1 MRLPINI
8 IPQEIIEAYNLM
20 PLVHN
25 GHVYIEIQRGMHGL
39 PQAGIIAN
47 QLLTQRLIPQGYY
60 QCRHTPGLWRHQ
72 WRPILFSLVVDDF
85 GISYVGQEHAPHII
99 QAIETDYD
107 FTKDWSGTLYCGIT
121 IKCWNY
127 KARTAELSMPGYIPN
142 ALHKYQHPA
151 PKRPQHTPHTWNQP
165 QYGATQQ
172 LADPG
177 DTTDPASD
185 LQQKRIQ
192 KVTGTLLFYARAVNP
207 TMLMT
212 ISTITAQQ
220 SKATQN
226 TVKATNQLLDYCHTH
241 PNATLKYRASD
252 MILKIHSDAS
262 YNAEPKGR
270 SRGGGHYYLG
280 DKPSATPEQPQG
292 PLLNRSNVI
301 KNVMGSAT
309 EAEVG
314 ALYDN
319 LREGVPL

>member
-1 MRLPINI
+1 
-8 IPQEIIEAYNLM
+8 
-20 PLVHN
+20 V
-25 GHVYIEIQRGMHGL
+25 
-39 PQAGIIAN
+39 
-47 QLLTQRLIPQGYY
+47 
-60 QCRHTPGLWRHQ
+60 
-72 WRPILFSLVVDDF
+72 
-85 GISYVGQEHAPHII
+85 AP
-99 QAIETDYD
+99 
-107 FTKDWSGTLYCGIT
+107 
-121 IKCWNY
+121 
-127 KARTAELSMPGYIPN
+127 
-142 ALHKYQHPA
+142 
-151 PKRPQHTPHTWNQP
+151 
-165 QYGATQQ
+165 Q

-177 DTTDPASD
+177 DTTDPTPD

-212 ISTITAQQ
+212 LSTIAAQQ
-220 SKATQN
+220 SKATLN

-280 DKPSATPEQPQG
+280 DTPSVTPEQPQG

-301 KNVMGSAT
+301 KNVMGSAA

-314 ALYDN
+314 VLYDN
-319 LREGVPL
+319 LREGVPLRNTLREMGHPQPPALCKLTTPPPTVLPTNKSNKQKSKAMQMRLYWIQDRIQQKQCNVYWRPGPTNLADYFNKHHAPAYHQHIRATYVHTLNLLSQVLRGCIDTGAGLTQTCISPHPQSGLITE